1 MSNDFG
7 TRNRILN
14 RARDQFFRQGFTRV
28 TMDDM
33 AREIGVSKKTIYKH
47 FPSKY
52 EILRELLKL
61 KMKEVESG
69 VNRIVNLGSK
79 DIVGTLNQMYTF
91 VALQLSEF
99 GQLFIRDMERNA
111 PDIWKEVDERR
122 TRTVLKTFG
131 HLFNEGMRKGAI
143 KSNLD
148 PQLLIL
154 IHTTLIQRIM
164 NPEILSQLPLTAAQT
179 LDTLR
184 EVVFEGILT
193 DKARVEHNARH
204 SKPHRRSTHH
214 A

>member
-7 TRNRILN
+7 TRNRILSQ
-14 RARDQFFRQGFTRV
+14 ARDQFFRQGFTKV
-28 TMDDM
+28 TVEEM
-33 AREIGVSKKTIYKH
+33 AQEIGVSKKTIYKH
-47 FPSKY
+47 FPSKH

-91 VALQLSEF
+91 GALQLAEF
-99 GQLFIRDMERNA
+99 GQPFIRDMERKA

-131 HLFNEGMRKGAI
+131 RLFSEGMRQGAI
-143 KSNLD
+143 KSDLD

-164 NPEILSQLPLTAAQT
+164 NPEILSQL
-179 LDTLR
+179 
-184 EVVFEGILT
+184 
-193 DKARVEHNARH
+193 
-204 SKPHRRSTHH
+204 
-214 A
+214 